1 MRLTSMPRP
10 KRAPFTAEELAQKA
24 EQNRRNVAD
33 HKARMD
39 GMTRLEQAAY
49 LERKQ
54 LAPVTDP
61 YTPSER
67 IEAEQIRA
75 DMEALTQRAT
85 QLSRAIE
92 RRLDKEGQQNSDL
105 RILRTRFSAMRGLR
119 VELPPF

>member
-1 MRLTSMPRP
+1 MPRP
-10 KRAPFTAEELAQKA
+10 KRAPLTEAELAQRA
-24 EQNRRNVAD
+24 EQNRKNVAD

-54 LAPVTDP
+54 LDPITDP

-67 IEAEQIRA
+67 IEAERIRA

-92 RRLDKEGQQNSDL
+92 RRLDKEAQQNADL
-105 RILRTRFSAMRGLR
+105 GVLRTRFSAMRGLR